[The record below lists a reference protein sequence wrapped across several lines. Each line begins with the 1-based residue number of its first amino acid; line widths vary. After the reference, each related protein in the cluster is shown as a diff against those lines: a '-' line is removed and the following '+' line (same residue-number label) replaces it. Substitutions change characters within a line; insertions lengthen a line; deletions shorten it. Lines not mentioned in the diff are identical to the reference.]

1 MKKTV
6 KRILIGLSI
15 GLLILLLV
23 VSMFN
28 IKSETDKIKFNSETD
43 KMTPMET
50 QEIVEGVYSIKD
62 SYVNLFLIKS
72 GDKYIAID
80 AGNNLESV
88 KQEMEKLNIDHQ
100 KVVAVFLTHSHAD
113 HVGALELFKNA
124 TIYISKEE
132 EQMINR
138 QTSRFSIFKNKLNYD
153 YELVEDNQII
163 NISDLKIKGILTPGH
178 TPGSMCYLIN
188 DKYLFTGDTMS
199 LKSGNVDVFNDF
211 FNMDTKTQRKSLKK
225 LTGFPEV
232 KYIFT
237 AHYGFTDNY
246 KKALKNWN
254 E

>member
-28 IKSETDKIKFNSETD
+28 IKSETDKIKFKSETD
-43 KMTPMET
+43 KMTPLDT

-124 TIYISKEE
+124 TIYISREE

-211 FNMDTKTQRKSLKK
+211 FNMDTETQRKSLKK

-246 KKALKNWN
+246 KKAFNNWN

>member
-1 MKKTV
+1 
-6 KRILIGLSI
+6 
-15 GLLILLLV
+15 
-23 VSMFN
+23 
-28 IKSETDKIKFNSETD
+28 
-43 KMTPMET
+43 
-50 QEIVEGVYSIKD
+50 
-62 SYVNLFLIKS
+62 
-72 GDKYIAID
+72 
-80 AGNNLESV
+80 
-88 KQEMEKLNIDHQ
+88 MEKLNIDHQ

-124 TIYISKEE
+124 TIYISREE

-211 FNMDTKTQRKSLKK
+211 FNMDTITQRKSLKK

>member
-43 KMTPMET
+43 KMTPLET

-124 TIYISKEE
+124 TIYISREE

>member
-43 KMTPMET
+43 KMTPLET

-88 KQEMEKLNIDHQ
+88 KQEMEKLNVDHQ

-124 TIYISKEE
+124 TIYISREE

>member
-43 KMTPMET
+43 KMTPLET

-88 KQEMEKLNIDHQ
+88 KQEIEKLNIDHQ

-124 TIYISKEE
+124 TIYISREE

>member
-43 KMTPMET
+43 KMTPLET

-124 TIYISKEE
+124 TIYISKED

-188 DKYLFTGDTMS
+188 DKSRLVQCVILLMTNIYL
-199 LKSGNVDVFNDF
+199 LV
-211 FNMDTKTQRKSLKK
+211 TQ
-225 LTGFPEV
+225 
-232 KYIFT
+232 
-237 AHYGFTDNY
+237 
-246 KKALKNWN
+246 
-254 E
+254 